1 MSVERTQEF
10 HLGFS
15 RTNLHVLHRTSA
27 TGATYSWMRIFLK
40 QDSFFTRIGLIL
52 STQITSKSG
61 KRDCVVFA
69 GAVFLRS
76 GLRLRPQESG

>member
-27 TGATYSWMRIFLK
+27 TEATCSWMRIFLK
-40 QDSFFTRIGLIL
+40 QDSFFARIGLIL

-61 KRDCVVFA
+61 KRDCVVLKA
-69 GAVFLRS
+69 LS
-76 GLRLRPQESG
+76 QERFEASSTGIQIN